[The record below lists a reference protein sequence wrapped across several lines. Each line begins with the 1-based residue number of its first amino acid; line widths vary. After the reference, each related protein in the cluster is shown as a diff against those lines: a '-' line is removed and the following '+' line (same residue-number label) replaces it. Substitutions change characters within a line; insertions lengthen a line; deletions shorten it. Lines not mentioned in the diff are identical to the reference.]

1 MTRIAYVNGDYV
13 PIEDAKISVLD
24 RGFLFADGVYE
35 VTAVLGGKLADYAG
49 HVKRLHRSLGELQMD
64 MPVSDDELL
73 AIHRELV
80 KRNNLDQ
87 GGVYLQ
93 VTRGA
98 ADRDFVFPKGVKP
111 SLVMF
116 TQARELCDV
125 PAARTGY
132 KVKSVPDIRWTRRDI
147 KSVALLAQVL
157 AKQAAAA
164 DGCNEAWMVEAG
176 GVVTEGGSSNAYIV
190 KDGKIITRPVSN
202 SILSGITRAS
212 VLQLAKER
220 GMEIEERA
228 FTIEEA
234 YAADEAF
241 VTAASTFV
249 MPVVE
254 IDGKQVG
261 GGQPGPAV
269 RRLREIYIE
278 AARATAI

>member
-269 RRLREIYIE
+269 RRLHEIYIDH
-278 AARATAI
+278 ARATAI

>member
-269 RRLREIYIE
+269 RRLREIYIDH
-278 AARATAI
+278 ARATAI

>member
-13 PIEDAKISVLD
+13 PIDEAKISILD

-35 VTAVLGGKLADYAG
+35 VTAVLDGKLADYPG
-49 HVKRLHRSLGELQMD
+49 HAKRLHRSLGELQMD

-80 KRNNLDQ
+80 KRNSVDQ

-116 TQARELCDV
+116 TQARELIDV

-164 DGCNEAWMVEAG
+164 DGCNEAWMVEDG

-190 KDGKIITRPVSN
+190 KDNKIITRPVSN

-220 GMEIEERA
+220 DMEIEERTFA
-228 FTIEEA
+228 IEEA
-234 YAADEAF
+234 YEADEAF

-254 IDGKQVG
+254 IDGRQVG

-278 AARATAI
+278 HARATAI